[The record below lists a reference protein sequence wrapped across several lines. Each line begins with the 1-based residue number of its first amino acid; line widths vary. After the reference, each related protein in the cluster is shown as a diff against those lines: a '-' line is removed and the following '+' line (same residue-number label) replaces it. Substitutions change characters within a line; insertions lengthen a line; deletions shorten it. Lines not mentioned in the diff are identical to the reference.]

1 MSPDGVPGSRNSHQ
15 VQDLQLVVYLL
26 WQKLQIHTT
35 ERNRGQTL
43 SDPHEIKLSMAE
55 HQAAH
60 GVLTKRPSWPPE

>member
-1 MSPDGVPGSRNSHQ
+1 MSPDGVSGSRNSHQ

-43 SDPHEIKLSMAE
+43 SYPHEFQENKSSKTNHYDLFIRSD
-55 HQAAH
+55 
-60 GVLTKRPSWPPE
+60 P

>member
-1 MSPDGVPGSRNSHQ
+1 MSPDDVPGSRNSHQ

-43 SDPHEIKLSMAE
+43 SYPHEFHKKSDSK
-55 HQAAH
+55 QS
-60 GVLTKRPSWPPE
+60 LTK